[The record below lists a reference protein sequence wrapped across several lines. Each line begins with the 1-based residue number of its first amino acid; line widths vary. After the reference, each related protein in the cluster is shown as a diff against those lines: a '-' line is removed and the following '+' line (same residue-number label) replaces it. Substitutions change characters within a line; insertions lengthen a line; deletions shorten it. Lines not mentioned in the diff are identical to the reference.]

1 MEATALPPRVTT
13 NVSPPCST
21 ASSTSENLRAASVAV
36 TFLTSIRL
44 SDLRSDLT
52 AFEWSLTDG
61 GGQKTDNE
69 APFYFDAVDLF
80 GTLQPMEDEL
90 VERGLDLYRTAVQA
104 LHLSGAPAWVDVELS
119 VAQLKALFAL
129 VDGGPTPIG
138 GVASRLRIGLPAAS
152 SLVERLVDHG
162 LVERRE
168 DRLDRRRTLAEPTD
182 AGQAL
187 AQRLRQGSREA
198 LRSWMERMDHEDL
211 EALVRG
217 LAAMVAVAGA
227 DVGQR
232 VRVALEG

>member
-1 MEATALPPRVTT
+1 MEADIFRTMTGL
-13 NVSPPCST
+13 
-21 ASSTSENLRAASVAV
+21 
-36 TFLTSIRL
+36 
-44 SDLRSDLT
+44 
-52 AFEWSLTDG
+52 
-61 GGQKTDNE
+61 
-69 APFYFDAVDLF
+69 YFDDVDLF

-152 SLVERLVDHG
+152 SLVDRLVDHG
-162 LVERRE
+162 LVQRRE

-198 LRSWMERMDHEDL
+198 LRSWLERMDREDL

-227 DVGQR
+227 PGADVGR
-232 VRVALEG
+232 GARVALEG